1 MTPRLPPFPTPKPNL
16 VVVRAGGK
24 SLHPPPQDGVQAIL
38 IKGGKW
44 DGLFKTFQA
53 FEHHASYERIWL
65 PDDDIATTAAD
76 RDHDPLPQSRALR
89 PSAPAL

>member
-1 MTPRLPPFPTPKPNL
+1 LSWYFDEAAYT
-16 VVVRAGGK
+16 A
-24 SLHPPPQDGVQAIL
+24 HPPQDGVQAIL

-76 RDHDPLPQSRALR
+76 ISSR
-89 PSAPAL
+89 S

>member
-16 VVVRAGGK
+16 VVV
-24 SLHPPPQDGVQAIL
+24 PPQDGVQAIL

-65 PDDDIATTAAD
+65 PDDDIAN